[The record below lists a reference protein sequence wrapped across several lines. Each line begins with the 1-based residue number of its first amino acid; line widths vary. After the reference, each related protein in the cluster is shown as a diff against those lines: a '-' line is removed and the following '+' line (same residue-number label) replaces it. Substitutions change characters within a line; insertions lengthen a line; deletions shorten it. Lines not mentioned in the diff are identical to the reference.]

1 MEIAP
6 GIQHNEWLRLNLNDL
21 SSPDWNQAIEILKM
35 RIENRYF
42 EPVDLLIEKETHKMA
57 NERKYGFTILSI
69 DCLLIETLQA
79 FIEGWKTTK
88 NKSEKAFKKFLT
100 TSPSFKKH
108 FSQEMAIQF
117 YKNYR
122 CGILHQAEIQSDSL
136 VWSIGPIVQ
145 NINNKMVI
153 NRTEFHKK
161 LKDDFYHYLE
171 QLKDER
177 NVNLRNNF
185 QKKMNHICQ
194 KRD

>member
-21 SSPDWNQAIEILKM
+21 SSPDWNRAIEILKM

-42 EPVDLLIEKETHKMA
+42 EPVDLLIEKETGKMA
-57 NERKYGFTILSI
+57 KERKYGFTILSI

-88 NKSEKAFKKFLT
+88 NKSEKAFEKFLT

-108 FSQEMAIQF
+108 FSQNMAIQF

-136 VWSIGPIVQ
+136 VWSIGPLVQ

>member
-42 EPVDLLIEKETHKMA
+42 EPVDLLIEKETNKMA
-57 NERKYGFTILSI
+57 KERKYGFTILSI

>member
-21 SSPDWNQAIEILKM
+21 SSPDWNRAIEILNM

-42 EPVDLLIEKETHKMA
+42 EPVDLLIEKEK
-57 NERKYGFTILSI
+57 NKLSKEKKYGFTILSI
-69 DCLLIETLQA
+69 DCLLIETLQS

-100 TSPSFKKH
+100 TSPSFKKY
-108 FSQEMAIQF
+108 FSQDMAMRF

-136 VWSIGPIVQ
+136 VCSIGPLVQ

-177 NVNLRNNF
+177 NTNLRDNF
-185 QKKMNHICQ
+185 QKKMNHICR

>member
-1 MEIAP
+1 LEIAP

-21 SSPDWNQAIEILKM
+21 SSPDWNRAIEILNM

-42 EPVDLLIEKETHKMA
+42 EPVDLLIEKEK
-57 NERKYGFTILSI
+57 NKLSKEKKYGFTILSI
-69 DCLLIETLQA
+69 DCLLIETLQS

-100 TSPSFKKH
+100 TSPSFKKY
-108 FSQEMAIQF
+108 FSQDMAMRF

-136 VWSIGPIVQ
+136 VCSIGPLVQ

-177 NVNLRNNF
+177 NTNLRDNF
-185 QKKMNHICQ
+185 QKKMNHICR

>member
-21 SSPDWNQAIEILKM
+21 SSPDWNRAIEILKM

-42 EPVDLLIEKETHKMA
+42 EPVDLLIEKEINKMA
-57 NERKYGFTILSI
+57 KERKYGFTILAI

-88 NKSEKAFKKFLT
+88 NKSEKAFEKFLT

-108 FSQEMAIQF
+108 FSQNMAIQF

-136 VWSIGPIVQ
+136 IWSIGALVQ

-153 NRTEFHKK
+153 NRTKFHKK

-177 NVNLRNNF
+177 NANLRYNF

>member
-21 SSPDWNQAIEILKM
+21 SSPDWNRAIEILNM

-42 EPVDLLIEKETHKMA
+42 EPVDLLIEKEKNKLA
-57 NERKYGFTILSI
+57 KEKKYGFTILSI
-69 DCLLIETLQA
+69 DCLLIETLQS

-88 NKSEKAFKKFLT
+88 NKSEKAFKKLLT
-100 TSPSFKKH
+100 TSPSFKKY
-108 FSQEMAIQF
+108 FSQDMAMRF

-136 VWSIGPIVQ
+136 IWSIGPLVQ

-177 NVNLRNNF
+177 NTNLRNNF
-185 QKKMNHICQ
+185 QKKMNHICR